1 MKVVHKCDFRRAGKS
16 SGGGGGGRAGG
27 PPHVVMSRDDPRHL
41 GPGSSRPLWERIEA
55 GVLERIEE
63 AVDAFCLDLLVR
75 SRRERGRP
83 MPVADSPTD
92 RAEFETLVGAFLR
105 HLRTAMGDGGSEAEG
120 AEDAAVEAR
129 TPAEGHAR
137 LLATQVALARR
148 LPDYWKRFE
157 AAQSAFASDALASE
171 AGRSGW
177 LDRLFR
183 RAQ

>member
-1 MKVVHKCDFRRAGKS
+1 
-16 SGGGGGGRAGG
+16 
-27 PPHVVMSRDDPRHL
+27 MSRGDPRH
-41 GPGSSRPLWERIEA
+41 LWERIEA

-92 RAEFETLVGAFLR
+92 RAEFEALVGAFLR
-105 HLRTAMGDGGSEAEG
+105 HLQTAMGDGGSEAQG
-120 AEDAAVEAR
+120 AEATAVEAR
-129 TPAEGHAR
+129 APAEGHAR
-137 LLATQVALARR
+137 LLATQVAFAKR

-157 AAQSAFASDALASE
+157 AVQSAFASDALAPE
-171 AGRSGW
+171 AGRGGW

-183 RAQ
+183 RAR